1 MRQHH
6 EFVITHSR
14 QYVIRGIADVLHSHL
29 VDIYSSIKQLLY
41 HIVEE
46 FLTSH
51 K

>member
-6 EFVITHSR
+6 KFVVTHSR
-14 QYVIRGIADVLHSHL
+14 QNVIRGIADVLHSHL

-41 HIVEE
+41 HFIKE